1 MKSTATKIA
10 EQAPQI
16 LDIHHP
22 DHAARL
28 SEAYSRERHKT
39 LTALHELSSMRYV
52 DKAAR
57 EQTAMETMIPL
68 PGHALMERAP
78 REVLRLRAAL
88 FLVSCHAHR
97 YN

>member
-1 MKSTATKIA
+1 MKSTNAKIA
-10 EQAPQI
+10 DQSPQI

-28 SEAYSRERHKT
+28 SEAYARERHNT
-39 LTALHELSSMRYV
+39 LTALNELTAMRYV
-52 DKAAR
+52 DKQAR